1 MISEKRLI
9 TMLQERFDEKMGAS
23 AMGHDLA
30 ENWSV
35 GYADCYSD
43 VMACVEVLAEER
55 RIRDSARRS
64 VKRLL
69 SER

>member
-1 MISEKRLI
+1 MK
-9 TMLQERFDEKMGAS
+9 KMGAS
-23 AMGHDLA
+23 TMGHDLA
-30 ENWSV
+30 ENWSA

-69 SER
+69 SGR